1 MPVGLRTRLLWLLMR
16 VSDHERLAAR
26 RARGGLRV
34 YERTLGRGV
43 VQVLGGLGVNQRL
56 EAASVPPWGAQAY
69 GVLTGWHEVEVQEAL
84 RRTVAPGD
92 VVWDVGANV
101 GVMALAAARLTGP
114 SGRVV
119 AVEPEPGCAA
129 AVARNAAL
137 NDIGWIDVV
146 AAAAD
151 AHSGETDILVVRDRL
166 WTRLASVG
174 DHEQGEEVL
183 RVPAVAL
190 DDLDAPA
197 PAVVKIDVEGGELEV
212 LAGMTRLLRDVRP
225 VVICEMH
232 GKNAAFCDAIE
243 AAGYEVSNL
252 AGPEPV
258 RDAGGNV
265 HALCTPRS

>member
-1 MPVGLRTRLLWLLMR
+1 MRLT
-16 VSDHERLAAR
+16 DHERLAER
-26 RARGGLRV
+26 RARGGLRL
-34 YERTLGRGV
+34 YDRTLGRGTISI
-43 VQVLGGLGVNQRL
+43 LGGLGVRQRL

-101 GVMALAAARLTGP
+101 GAMALVAARLTGP
-114 SGRVV
+114 EGRVV

-129 AVARNAAL
+129 AIARNAAL
-137 NDIGWIDVV
+137 NDITWIDVV
-146 AAAAD
+146 AAAAA
-151 AHSGETDILVVRDRL
+151 AHSGETEIVVVRDRL

-174 DHEQGEEVL
+174 GHELGETVQ
-183 RVPAVAL
+183 RVRAVAL
-190 DDLDAPA
+190 DDLEAPP

-212 LAGMTRLLRDVRP
+212 LAGMARLLREVRP

-232 GKNAAFCDAIE
+232 GKNAEFCAAME
-243 AAGYEVSNL
+243 AAGYTVTNL

-258 RDAGGNV
+258 PVAGGNV
-265 HALCTPRS
+265 HALCTPER